1 MPSTQINVYSA
12 VPIPRDLSHH
22 IYSSSIADFESK
34 LSDYLLKSYNALSY
48 QRYQRT
54 VKIEEK
60 MEFIYDANYLEII
73 EDNEKFFAF
82 IDDYLY
88 INDKTVEISYTIDAI
103 ATFLWSGKVILG
115 QSFVDRCHSKTD
127 EIGDNLLSEAF
138 GDNLEMVYYR
148 TTESGIVD
156 QEKASIIV
164 QSSVNLNELSN
175 ETGFLLEKTFQGIGY
190 FGYKT
195 TEIDDL
201 KHALSILENEN
212 KSDGVIKMYMFPS
225 DFYYVIA
232 KQINGIA
239 GKGYRFNKC
248 YDPFGSYV
256 PKNNKIFTYP
266 YNFLVVDNSEG
277 DQIEYHYEYFSTDYC
292 PFYCY
297 PQISGTPSLTLMP
310 NGYYHSPEPSF
321 SISMDDFPQCAWSS
335 DYYKAWLAQNSG
347 AFAVKSLSSLA
358 MALTNSA
365 GIAGSVLL
373 NSASN
378 FVAESLSAKN
388 HAPSVHSSGTNSAFW
403 DMSRKDFYFICKRLN
418 EESARVVDAFWT
430 QYGYP
435 QKKVMDIPLH
445 NRESFTYVKTS
456 GCNAYGNAP
465 RNFIDVIKNAFDSG
479 ITFWVNPATM
489 YQYELSNNTL

>member
-34 LSDYLLKSYNALSY
+34 LSSYFLKSYSALSY

-88 INDKTVEISYTIDAI
+88 INDNTVEISYTIDAI

-127 EIGDNLLSEAF
+127 EIGDNLLSEGF
-138 GDNLEMVYYR
+138 GDNMEMVCR
-148 TTESGIVD
+148 TTKSGIVS
-156 QEKASIIV
+156 QENESVIV
-164 QSSVNLNELSN
+164 QTSVNLNEISPV
-175 ETGFLLEKTFQGIGY
+175 TGWLIEKTFQGIAY
-190 FGYKT
+190 FAYKT
-195 TEIDDL
+195 TELNIL
-201 KHALSILENEN
+201 KDALSDLEGEN
-212 KSDGVIKMYMFPS
+212 KSDAVIKMYMFPS
-225 DFYYVIA
+225 DFYTEIG
-232 KQINGIA
+232 KQISGFS
-239 GKGYRFNKC
+239 GKGYKIDK
-248 YDPFGSYV
+248 YYEPFGSYV
-256 PKNNKIFTYP
+256 PRNNKIFTYP

-310 NGYYHSPEPSF
+310 NGYYHSPESQF
-321 SISMDDFPQCAWSS
+321 SITMDDFPQCAWAS

-347 AFAVKSLSSLA
+347 AFALKTLSSLA
-358 MALTNSA
+358 MAIPSGA
-365 GIAGSVLL
+365 GIAKNVAV
-373 NSASN
+373 NSAAN
-378 FVAESLSAKN
+378 FVADSLIAKKN
-388 HAPSVHSSGTNSAFW
+388 APSVHSSGTNSAFW
-403 DMSRKDFYFICKRLN
+403 DMSLKDFYFIRKRLN

-465 RNFIDVIKNAFDSG
+465 RSFIDTIKNAFDSG